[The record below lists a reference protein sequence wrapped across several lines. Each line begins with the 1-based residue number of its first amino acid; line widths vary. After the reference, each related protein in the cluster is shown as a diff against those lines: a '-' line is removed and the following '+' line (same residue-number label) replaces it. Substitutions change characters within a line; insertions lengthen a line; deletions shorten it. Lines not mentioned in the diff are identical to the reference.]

1 MVASVEARRRLRER
15 GRATDPWWGSPRPPS
30 GGFPPVV
37 RGVWCDDRSVTG
49 RRMRMVLTCW
59 GAAAA
64 LALIMGLTR
73 AGAWGSVGPEW
84 TLTFLA
90 TYLAGLWA
98 IRAEPGNRAAVR
110 LISSG
115 CRCAA
120 AQGLRR
126 TRCDS

>member
-64 LALIMGLTR
+64 LALIIGVDPGRRLGQCRPRVDTDVPGHLPR
-73 AGAWGSVGPEW
+73 W
-84 TLTFLA
+84 TL
-90 TYLAGLWA
+90 GHQ
-98 IRAEPGNRAAVR
+98 
-110 LISSG
+110 S
-115 CRCAA
+115 
-120 AQGLRR
+120 
-126 TRCDS
+126 